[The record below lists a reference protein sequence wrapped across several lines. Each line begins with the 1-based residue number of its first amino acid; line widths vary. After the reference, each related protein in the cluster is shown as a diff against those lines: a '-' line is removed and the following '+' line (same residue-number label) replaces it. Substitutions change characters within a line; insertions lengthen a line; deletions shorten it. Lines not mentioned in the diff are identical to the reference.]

1 MLQEGPGDDRSS
13 FEVDIHAQRRSGSA
27 PAVPRHRQES
37 RSAGRGH
44 AQAGRKAAEA
54 SGLRDS
60 PTPQDRLTRLLFQAS
75 GSTITRQWSLA
86 RRLRNPASEEARMNK
101 DELKGKVEKAKGY
114 VKERVGKATDD
125 PDLEAEGTGQRV
137 AGAVQENVGKARRK
151 VGEAVK
157 KVGDAIKD

>member
-1 MLQEGPGDDRSS
+1 
-13 FEVDIHAQRRSGSA
+13 
-27 PAVPRHRQES
+27 
-37 RSAGRGH
+37 
-44 AQAGRKAAEA
+44 
-54 SGLRDS
+54 
-60 PTPQDRLTRLLFQAS
+60 
-75 GSTITRQWSLA
+75 
-86 RRLRNPASEEARMNK
+86 MNK

-125 PDLEAEGTGQRV
+125 PDLEAVGTGQRV